1 MPSDKFEFS
10 SQLSAKAEKKFLDQ
24 FASEF
29 NLCYDSTQ
37 TKRIRSL
44 KRLKL
49 FNNQRRDEAKVG
61 DPLLFAIHQTVLAN
75 LYADRLS
82 VVFGA
87 NEEGDAEVAENLT
100 ALAENDYRVMEKDIL
115 DYEWDW
121 DACFFGEG
129 YMLQHEFDRQ
139 TKTPIAEL
147 WDPMATILDPRR
159 SSINGNQVGAGAAMF
174 FGREVTM
181 SKAQMIKSGN
191 YFNLHKIRKD
201 KDLKSLTSEASLARR
216 QAKGMEV
223 SDLKEEALT
232 ENYEYKIV
240 QWFTHVDGK
249 KYLTAVANNR
259 NLIIRY
265 QELNVE
271 KWPLL
276 ERRIFPMSH
285 GDVVSIP
292 DLVEDKQRARAIMIN
307 LGMDSAIADLYS
319 MYLFD
324 KRKFAN
330 NQNFDFEFNKWI
342 PVKGSVQGAAEP
354 LQKSLFHQQVNLILN
369 MLDTAA
375 QKAVAT
381 PEVAQGVQPR
391 VDRTLGETREVL
403 AGKDTRHSLGAKIFG
418 WSERRFWQQHYF
430 IYKRSFKEE
439 LDKKVIRIQ
448 GPLAPAWREL
458 TKDNVIAK
466 VDPDVSIEV
475 ASIAEAERIKK
486 FREFAQFAQIVIQD
500 PTVNRR
506 FTFRKLGQLNGLKKQ
521 TMVLMFPATIDEM
534 RAEDENLK
542 INKKEL
548 PKVNPL
554 DEDIIHLE
562 IHNKAAD
569 NKVKLVHCEAHK
581 QMMMYKKEHPE
592 QFPQEQ
598 MPMINFKPVGAPG
611 AEPRSPQ
618 PAGRTAPTPAAQ
630 PAGEGAAATA

>member
-1 MPSDKFEFS
+1 MPKSDKSEFS
-10 SQLSAKAEKKFLDQ
+10 SPISAKEEKDYLNQ
-24 FASEF
+24 FDPEF

-37 TKRIRSL
+37 QLRTRSL

-75 LYADRLS
+75 LYSDRLS

-129 YMLQHEFDRQ
+129 YVMQNEFDRK
-139 TKTPIAEL
+139 TKTPIAEI

-174 FGREVTM
+174 FGREATM
-181 SKAQMIKSGN
+181 TKQQMIDSGN

-216 QAKGMEV
+216 AAKGMEV

-232 ENYEYKIV
+232 ENYEYKII
-240 QWFTHVDGK
+240 QWFTHINGK

-259 NLIIRY
+259 NIVIRY
-265 QELNVE
+265 QELE
-271 KWPLL
+271 ADKWPLL

-307 LGMDSAIADLYS
+307 LGMDSAMADLYT

-324 KRKFAN
+324 KRKFSN
-330 NQNFDFEFNKWI
+330 NQNFDFEHNKWI
-342 PVKGSVQGAAEP
+342 PVKGSPEGAAMP
-354 LQKSLFHQQVNLILN
+354 LQKSLFHQQVNTIMNL
-369 MLDTAA
+369 LDMSA

-391 VDRTLGETREVL
+391 ADRTLGETKEVL
-403 AGKDTRHSLGAKIFG
+403 AGKDIRHSLGAKIFG

-430 IYKRSFKEE
+430 IYKRSFKKE

-448 GPLAPAWREL
+448 GPLAPVWRTL
-458 TKDNVIAK
+458 DQSNVIAK

-475 ASIAEAERIKK
+475 ASIAEAERRAQ
-486 FREFAQFAQIVIQD
+486 FTEFSQFAQIVIQD

-506 FTFRKLGQLNGLKKQ
+506 FTFRKLGQLSGLKKQ
-521 TMVLMFPATIDEM
+521 AMVLMFPQTIDEM

-542 INKKEL
+542 INKKIL
-548 PKVNPL
+548 PKVNAL
-554 DEDIIHLE
+554 DVDIIHIE
-562 IHNKAAD
+562 IHNKASD
-569 NKVKLVHCEAHK
+569 NKTKLVHIEAHK

-598 MPMINFKPVGAPG
+598 TPLIDFKPVGAPG
-611 AEPRSPQ
+611 AESGSPQ
-618 PAGRTAPTPAAQ
+618 SPGRSTPTPTAV
-630 PAGEGAAATA
+630 EGVATQA